1 MRLNRA
7 LQIKLLQYA
16 NRHDK
21 VILQHDNTRPH
32 AAAPVK
38 TYLETLKWEVLPH
51 PLGQVKRRCSGDSTS
66 KWHSNVGSLI
76 AFSLN
81 RKLKKGPLPVKN
93 KVVNLSEEMKFG
105 TAIGKN
111 FLNSSLD

>member
-1 MRLNRA
+1 MGSQRSRSGRG
-7 LQIKLLQYA
+7 Y
-16 NRHDK
+16 
-21 VILQHDNTRPH
+21 PYSS
-32 AAAPVK
+32 K
-38 TYLETLKWEVLPH
+38 TFWTSALKWMWTGGTPH
-51 PLGQVKRRCSGDSTS
+51 LSSYRGQDKRRCSGDSTS
-66 KWHSNVGSLI
+66 KRHSHVGSLI

-93 KVVNLSEEMKFG
+93 NVVNLSEEMKFG